1 MVVRWLHF
9 SLSSRFLFLPRSNK
23 YSLHT
28 HLNILSVHCAYRAYT
43 HTLIYCPYTVL
54 KGDQYWNWANRPPE
68 VAGFSLKKNIA
79 IKKKFKIVQK
89 VAIWRFNIGE
99 FTVRSQKKFIFYFH
113 VIHHFLGNLMLNSN
127 QKSVLKKIEN
137 WVS

>member
-43 HTLIYCPYTVL
+43 HTLIYCTYTVL
-54 KGDQYWNWANRPPE
+54 KGDQYCNWSNRPPE

-89 VAIWRFNIGE
+89 VAICRFNIGE
-99 FTVRSQKKFIFYFH
+99 FTVRPKKILFFIFMLY
-113 VIHHFLGNLMLNSN
+113 IIFLKISCWI
-127 QKSVLKKIEN
+127 QIRKPFLKY
-137 WVS
+137 